1 MNKITSLF
9 FISTLFFVY
18 GQKVDILKNTDQE
31 ILVNFEFDELVFNQ
45 TKENE
50 TTLIDFSKHSCVTT
64 YEKGAPALPFYSKS
78 ILIPGSG
85 GNELQVSYD
94 AIIEYNLV
102 DITPSQGLVKR
113 NSTNQPL
120 VLGEV
125 YSKNEFYPGKLAM
138 CSAPFLLRELRG
150 QTIKLFPYQ
159 YNPVTKVLRFYKNLS
174 VHLKFTN
181 TSSENELFS
190 ITNSMLGER
199 EFSSQFINYK
209 PHQNKYL
216 AKEEEGE
223 MLVIC
228 PESFKAYIQ
237 PLVDWKNQ
245 KGIKTTIQTIE
256 NIGTTSD
263 KIKQY
268 ISDYYLSNPSLL
280 YLLLVGDH
288 SDVPAYSYGTFS
300 GDEYWSDSYYGQ
312 LSGNDMYSELFVGRF
327 SGSLLEVETMVKRT
341 LEYEKSPKTGDWMT
355 RAIGIASSQGLGI
368 GDDGEIDWQHE
379 RKIRNTLMASGY
391 SSVYEFYDGSQGD
404 NDADNNP
411 TNTDIV
417 NALNTG
423 VGLLNY
429 TGHGDT
435 YNFVTSNF
443 SSSDILTATNSG
455 TYPFVI
461 SVACNNGK
469 FVNNKCMSE
478 TWLTATKNNQITGAI
493 AACGSSILMDWAP
506 PMKTQDEIV
515 RLLTDYTPSVHK
527 YSLGGLFN
535 NGQFSML
542 EKYGTDGDGVVQ
554 TWVFFGDPSTV
565 FRSKL
570 TQPMDLNV
578 TLNDVSN
585 ELKVVSSIS
594 DVKIGVS
601 QNNTYLTSGK
611 ILSNKFDYTLPQN
624 LLNDTIIVTASLQ
637 NHEVKQVVIVN
648 GKILSTTNL
657 DFINI
662 NIFPNPCQSILTI
675 TSPTDCE
682 LSLFSLE
689 GKLVQKTS
697 YKRFSTSQIDVS
709 NLEEGSYLIQIEIE
723 GQIINKRLEIVR

>member
-50 TTLIDFSKHSCVTT
+50 TSFIDFSILAGVTT

-78 ILIPGSG
+78 ILIPGTG

-113 NSTNQPL
+113 NSTNQPY
-120 VLGEV
+120 VFGEA

-138 CSAPFLLRELRG
+138 CSTPFLLRELRG

-174 VHLKFTN
+174 VHVKFTN

-268 ISDYYLSNPSLL
+268 LNNYYLSNPSLL

-288 SDVPAYSYGTFS
+288 SDVPSYSYGTFS

-341 LEYEKSPKTGDWMT
+341 LEYEKSPKIGDWMT

-379 RKIRNTLMASGY
+379 RKMRDTLLATGY
-391 SSVYEFYDGSQGD
+391 SYVYEFYDGSQGG

-411 TNTDIV
+411 TNNDIIS
-417 NALNTG
+417 ALNSG

-435 YNFVTSNF
+435 YNFITSNF
-443 SSSDILTATNSG
+443 YNTDILKATNYGS
-455 TYPFVI
+455 YPFVI

-469 FVNNKCMSE
+469 FVNNECMSE
-478 TWLTATKNNQITGAI
+478 TWLSAKNNNQITGAI

-515 RLLTDYTPSVHK
+515 RLLSNYSSGVHK

-542 EKYGTDGDGVVQ
+542 EKYGKDGDGVVQ
-554 TWVFFGDPSTV
+554 TWIFFGDPSTV

-570 TQPMDLNV
+570 TQSIDLSVN
-578 TLNDVSN
+578 LNDISN
-585 ELKVVSSIS
+585 ELEIVSSIK
-594 DVKIGVS
+594 DLKIGVS
-601 QNNTYLTSGK
+601 KKNKYLTNGNTINNTFNY
-611 ILSNKFDYTLPQN
+611 ILPQN
-624 LLNDTIIVTASLQ
+624 QWNDTIIITATSQ
-637 NHEVKQVVIVN
+637 NYGVKQFYIFD
-648 GKILSTTNL
+648 GKLSN
-657 DFINI
+657 FEIY
-662 NIFPNPCQSILTI
+662 PNPCQNSITI
-675 TSPTDCE
+675 YSLMDCE
-682 LSLFSLE
+682 ISFFTLD
-689 GKLVQKTS
+689 GKIVQKTDYKGFS
-697 YKRFSTSQIDVS
+697 YKEMDVS
-709 NLEEGSYLIQIEIE
+709 FLEEGIYLIQIEFG
-723 GQIINKRLEIVR
+723 GQKINKKLEVVR